1 MVKLLLQQEVV
12 FLNINKKDPNKFF
25 LLRGISR
32 WADWLNFLSGGSLKW
47 KAVSETVN
55 CTSCFHKHIVLN
67 FPSWL
72 GAIYVCMETTRKH
85 TYLPNLHPCFP
96 DAPTPHLLIL
106 HVSPSP
112 TNPNSIILILK
123 WFERRSR
130 QTAEDRQT
138 CGLSE
143 RQQGCLNSQFKQGK
157 TYLRS
162 DRGRKR
168 DVHRYRHCC
177 DLYVCAFE

>member
-32 WADWLNFLSGGSLKW
+32 WGDWLNFLSGGSLKW

-106 HVSPSP
+106 HVSPSLANQP
-112 TNPNSIILILK
+112 YLNNTDLK
-123 WFERRSR
+123 VIWEAFKADSR
-130 QTAEDRQT
+130 GQADVWPFRKTA
-138 CGLSE
+138 GLSQQSVQTRKNVPEIRQRKKE
-143 RQQGCLNSQFKQGK
+143 RHAQI
-157 TYLRS
+157 
-162 DRGRKR
+162 
-168 DVHRYRHCC
+168 
-177 DLYVCAFE
+177 